1 MPIHQ
6 HLNEMRRR
14 NRRPGTIYQR
24 RRALVRLAEYLK
36 PRSILEATPED
47 LVAWVFDV
55 RNLAPESQATE
66 VTQFREFFRWA
77 VEVELIEVDP
87 SARLRRPS
95 VPGRLP
101 RPMATADMEVAIRDA
116 PIRIKPWLLLA
127 AYSGLRCSEIAGLR
141 ADDLWWR
148 HTPPLVLIRQSK
160 GGSMSSVPMSAWLAA
175 QLRLC
180 DLPTDGWLFRRGDG
194 LPGPVKGWTVSQ
206 LGNRYLHRIGITATM
221 HSLRHWFG
229 TETLRASGGNVRVAQ
244 EALRHKSIMS
254 TQLYTFVMPT
264 DVHLAMEG
272 LPRPRAM

>member
-6 HLNEMRRR
+6 HLAEMRRR
-14 NRRPGTIYQR
+14 NRRPGTIEQR
-24 RRALVRLAEYLK
+24 RRTLVRLGQFLT
-36 PRSILEATPED
+36 PRDVLEATPDD
-47 LVAWVFDV
+47 LVAWVFDT
-55 RNLAPESQATE
+55 RSLSPEAQATE
-66 VTQFREFFRWA
+66 VSHLRQFYRWA
-77 VEVELIEVDP
+77 VELQLIETDP
-87 SARLRRPS
+87 SVRLHRPS
-95 VPGRLP
+95 LPGRLP
-101 RPMATADMEVAIRDA
+101 RPMATADMEVAVRDA
-116 PIRIKPWLLLA
+116 PVRIKPWLLLA
-127 AYSGLRCSEIAGLR
+127 AYAGLRCSEIAGLR

-148 HTPPLVLIRQSK
+148 HTPPLVLIRVSK
-160 GGSMSSVPMSAWLAA
+160 GGAMSSVPMSAWLAA

-194 LPGPVKGWTVSQ
+194 LPGPIKAHTVSQ
-206 LGNRYLHRIGITATM
+206 LGNKYLHRIGITSTM